1 MNNTTPTVAYSINA
15 GKNKVLPKKKAH
27 ADMIFTNALTLDASV
42 NFITI
47 PYSVNS
53 GIK

>member
-1 MNNTTPTVAYSINA
+1 MNNTPPNVAYSINA

-27 ADMIFTNALTLDASV
+27 ADNIFTNALTLGASV
-42 NFITI
+42 NFMII
-47 PYSVNS
+47 LYSVNS

>member
-15 GKNKVLPKKKAH
+15 GKNKALPKKKEH
-27 ADMIFTNALTLDASV
+27 ADKVFTSALTLGASV

>member
-1 MNNTTPTVAYSINA
+1 MNNPPTVAYSINA
-15 GKNKVLPKKKAH
+15 GKNKALPKKKAH
-27 ADMIFTNALTLDASV
+27 ADKIFTNALTLGASV

-47 PYSVNS
+47 PYSVKS

>member
-15 GKNKVLPKKKAH
+15 GKNKALPKKKAH
-27 ADMIFTNALTLDASV
+27 ADMIFTNALTLGASV
-42 NFITI
+42 NYMTI